1 MDTLKCS
8 DPLCKKLPKWHVVY
22 DAGITTQDLTLCSFH
37 YESNPAF
44 KKNIKSITEVS
55 D

>member
-1 MDTLKCS
+1 MTDSKRCCTRPS
-8 DPLCKKLPKWHVVY
+8 IYHVIY